1 MAEVDCCI
9 IPPDEDAMPNLE
21 DYKWEFRKEEEELL
35 AERRKLLGQKQL
47 ISRVFTTEAS
57 RRRAELEKAVAELE
71 RRITEIRNIL
81 GDNYRNN

>member
-1 MAEVDCCI
+1 
-9 IPPDEDAMPNLE
+9 MPSLE

-57 RRRAELEKAVAELE
+57 RHRAEIEKAVAELE